1 MNQEMNSEIKL
12 FSFQE
17 KTNSEKEIQESKESV
32 IKIAKKYNINPKTV
46 QSTKW
51 ILFKSHCL
59 FFSFT
64 EKTSR
69 AQFPPLGHESETHSI
84 VK

>member
-17 KTNSEKEIQESKESV
+17 KANSEKEIQESKESV
-32 IKIAKKYNINPKTV
+32 IKMAKKYNINPKTV

-51 ILFKSHCL
+51 ILFNLTAC
-59 FFSFT
+59 FSVSLKKLHALDSPLWGT
-64 EKTSR
+64 K
-69 AQFPPLGHESETHSI
+69 AKHLQF
-84 VK
+84 

>member
-1 MNQEMNSEIKL
+1 MKL

-32 IKIAKKYNINPKTV
+32 IKIAKKYNINLKTI

-51 ILFKSHCL
+51 ILFNITAC
-59 FFSFT
+59 FSVLL
-64 EKTSR
+64 KKLHALDS
-69 AQFPPLGHESETHSI
+69 PLWGTKAKHI
-84 VK
+84 QLRN